1 VRIRR
6 RLGAAALLVAVLA
19 GGLLVMT
26 AGPPAACSCAMVRS
40 EAERMARAD
49 AVFVGE
55 LVGSRVDPSASPRE
69 TRRIPYPAPVLLTF
83 EVSRV
88 YKGAVGARQEIVT
101 PGGGGASCGGFGI
114 GLRGAGPF
122 LVFAF
127 NSAGDMYRLA
137 PGQYASNLCSGSRAL
152 TDSGTPA
159 SSGPPPT
166 GGPGRLD
173 NSPSPTSAPP
183 ALADNPAAA
192 PSGSSAT
199 GTSRRWDDSPSAAS
213 LTIGLGL
220 LAAVVAA
227 GLTILRT
234 HVVPGLT
241 SQSTDG
247 EAGLLTP

>member
-6 RLGAAALLVAVLA
+6 RLGAAALLVGVLA

-26 AGPPAACSCAMVRS
+26 AGPAAACSCALVRS
-40 EAERMARAD
+40 EAERIARAD

-55 LVGSRVDPSASPRE
+55 LVGSQVDPSASPRD
-69 TRRIPYPAPVLLTF
+69 TRRIPYPAPVVLTF

-88 YKGAVGARQEIVT
+88 YMGAVGARQEIVT
-101 PGGGGASCGGFGI
+101 PGGGGASCGLELSGP
-114 GLRGAGPF
+114 GPF
-122 LVFAF
+122 LVFAYD
-127 NSAGDMYRLA
+127 SAGDMDRLA

-152 TDSGTPA
+152 ADRGTPA
-159 SSGPPPT
+159 SGGPPPT

-192 PSGSSAT
+192 PGGSPAT
-199 GTSRRWDDSPSAAS
+199 GISGRWDDSPSTAS

-234 HVVPGLT
+234 RRR
-241 SQSTDG
+241 SRAD
-247 EAGLLTP
+247 